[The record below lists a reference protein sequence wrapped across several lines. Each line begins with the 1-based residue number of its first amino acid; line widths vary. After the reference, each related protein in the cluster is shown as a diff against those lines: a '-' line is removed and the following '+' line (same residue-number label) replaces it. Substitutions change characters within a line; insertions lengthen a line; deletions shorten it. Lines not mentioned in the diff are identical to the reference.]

1 MRMNEPCFTG
11 ETGRG
16 PVVPKLI
23 ALDLDDTLLDRNSS
37 LTPGNRAALERALK
51 RGIEIVLATGRAYVT
66 ITEEMRTFPGIR
78 YAITGNG
85 AAIYDQ
91 TTDQAVM
98 RRVLPEGAAA
108 RVLEM
113 LRGLDVAYETFLDG
127 AAYAQSDYLGQLDTY
142 ATMDRAKQQYV
153 LATRR
158 PVPDIIAFIREY
170 GDQMDSLAVIPRNL
184 DVKQQVMEILRPAES
199 VYITTSAP
207 RLVEINHRDC
217 TKQRG
222 LEFLAE
228 MLGIPRE
235 ETAAFGNADNDA
247 EMLAWAGTGV
257 AVAEATP
264 MCLEAADYVTG
275 SFLEDGVADAFRVLF
290 GI

>member
-1 MRMNEPCFTG
+1 MRVSEPGISGRTTG
-11 ETGRG
+11 EWGLPG
-16 PVVPKLI
+16 LV
-23 ALDLDDTLLDRNSS
+23 ALDLDDTLLDRDSR
-37 LTPGNRAALERALK
+37 LPPANRRALERALEL
-51 RGIEIVLATGRAYVT
+51 GAEIVLATGRAYVT

-98 RRVLPEGAAA
+98 RRVLPEGAAV
-108 RVLEM
+108 RVLEL
-113 LRGLDVAYETFLDG
+113 LRDMDVAYETFLDG
-127 AAYAQSDYLGQLDTY
+127 AAYAQSNYLGQLDTF
-142 ATMDRAKQQYV
+142 ATMDRAKQEYV

-170 GDQMDSLAVIPRNL
+170 GNQMDSLAVIPRDL
-184 DVKQQVMEILRPAES
+184 MVKKQVMELLRPMEE

-217 TKQRG
+217 TKQQG
-222 LEFLAE
+222 LKFLAG

-235 ETAAFGNADNDA
+235 KTAAFGNADNDA
-247 EMLAWAGTGV
+247 EMLSWAGVGV
-257 AVAEATP
+257 AVADATP

-275 SFLEDGVADAFRVLF
+275 PFQEEGVAEAFRNLF